1 MMSPIVRRTGVTA
14 TDFDIRYTSEDFPSS
29 YPVSSGTLSLNWN
42 DLLWAALTIGRPNV
56 AYVFQHGDASIHEAL
71 FRVFMVKT
79 ALGQVGGSR
88 RFQRTAAFKAL
99 DPTEKGAVSYF
110 LGMAVCKLF
119 ASRVLDTPWLLHL
132 DVFGSQLSAAA
143 KSGRSRPDLIG
154 QNTSGDWH
162 VFETKGRSGSP
173 STSDKLKAK
182 NQAQRLVSVNGA
194 ACALHV
200 GSFAFFRKDA
210 LEFYWRDPE
219 PEAPEMLEP
228 ISIKVS
234 DRDWAECYTHA
245 LALEE
250 QPKDGLLADQILE
263 ADIKVE
269 IHPKLRSL
277 LRESRWADA
286 RRLTAELSPIFAKE
300 GYQAD
305 GVRVLAGDSWPIRPR
320 PTRGRI

>member
-1 MMSPIVRRTGVTA
+1 MSPIVMRTGVTA
-14 TDFDIRYTSEDFPSS
+14 TDFDIRYISEDFPAA
-29 YPVSSGTLSLNWN
+29 YGVGSGTLHLNWS

-56 AYVFQHGDASIHEAL
+56 AYVFRHGDGSVHEAL
-71 FRVFMVKT
+71 FRVFMIKT
-79 ALGQVGGSR
+79 ALGQVGTSR

-132 DVFGSQLSAAA
+132 DVFGNQLSAAT

-154 QNTSGDWH
+154 QNTSGAWH
-162 VFETKGRSGSP
+162 VFESKGRSGSP
-173 STSDKLKAK
+173 SAKDKLKAK
-182 NQAQRLVSVNGA
+182 QQAQRLVTVDGT
-194 ACALHV
+194 ACALHI
-200 GSFAFFRKDA
+200 GSFAFFRKDV

-245 LALEE
+245 LALDVK
-250 QPKDGLLADQILE
+250 PKDGLLADQIRE

-269 IHPKLRSL
+269 IHPNLRVL
-277 LRESRWADA
+277 LREGRWGDA
-286 RRLTAELSPIFAKE
+286 RKLTVELNQLFVKE

-305 GVRVLAGDSWPIRPR
+305 GVRVVAGDSWPIRVR

>member
-1 MMSPIVRRTGVTA
+1 MSPIVRRSSVTA
-14 TDFDIRYTSEDFPSS
+14 KDFDIRYTSEDFPAA
-29 YPVSSGTLSLNWN
+29 YGVVSGTLSLNWS

-71 FRVFMVKT
+71 FRVFMIKT
-79 ALGQVGGSR
+79 ALGQVETSR
-88 RFQRTAAFKAL
+88 RFHRTEAFKAL
-99 DPTEKGAVSYF
+99 DPTEKGAISYF

-132 DVFGSQLSAAA
+132 DVFGNQLSAAA

-154 QNTSGDWH
+154 QNTSGAWH
-162 VFETKGRSGSP
+162 VFESKGRSGSP
-173 STSDKLKAK
+173 SAQDKSNAK
-182 NQAQRLVSVNGA
+182 TQAQRLVTVNGV
-194 ACALHV
+194 ACALHI

-219 PEAPEMLEP
+219 PEPPEILEP
-228 ISIKVS
+228 IPIKVS

-245 LALEE
+245 LALAE
-250 QPKDGLLADQILE
+250 QPKDGLLADQIRE

-269 IHPKLRSL
+269 IHPKLRDL
-277 LRESRWADA
+277 LRENRWEDA
-286 RRLTAELSPIFAKE
+286 RRLTAEASQIFMKE

-305 GVRVLAGDSWPIRPR
+305 GVRVVAGDSWPIRKR
-320 PTRGRI
+320 PASRRT

>member
-1 MMSPIVRRTGVTA
+1 MSPIVKRTVVTT
-14 TDFDIRYTSEDFPSS
+14 TDFDIRYTSEDFPAA
-29 YPVSSGTLSLNWN
+29 YGVVSGTLSLNWS

-71 FRVFMVKT
+71 FRVFMIKT
-79 ALGQVGGSR
+79 ALGQVGTSR
-88 RFQRTAAFKAL
+88 RFHRTEAFKAL
-99 DPTEKGAVSYF
+99 DPTEKGAISYF

-132 DVFGSQLSAAA
+132 DVFGDQLSAAT

-154 QNTSGDWH
+154 QNTSGAWH
-162 VFETKGRSGSP
+162 VFESKGRAGSP
-173 STSDKLKAK
+173 SAKDRMKAK
-182 NQAQRLVSVNGA
+182 QQAQRLVTVNGV
-194 ACALHV
+194 ACALHI
-200 GSFAFFRKDA
+200 GSFAFFRKDE

-219 PEAPEMLEP
+219 PEAPEILEP
-228 ISIKVS
+228 IPIKVS

-250 QPKDGLLADQILE
+250 QPKDGLLADQIRE

-269 IHPKLRSL
+269 IHPRLRDL
-277 LRESRWADA
+277 LRESRWGDA
-286 RRLTAELSPIFAKE
+286 RILTAELSQIFVDD

-305 GVRVLAGDSWPIRPR
+305 GVRVVAGDSWPIRKR
-320 PTRGRI
+320 PASRRT